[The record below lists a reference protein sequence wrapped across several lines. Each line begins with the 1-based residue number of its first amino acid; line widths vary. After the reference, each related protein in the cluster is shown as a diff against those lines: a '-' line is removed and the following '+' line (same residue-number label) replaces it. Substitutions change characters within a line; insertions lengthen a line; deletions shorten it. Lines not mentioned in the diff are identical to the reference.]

1 MTIKIKSLKDLEGML
16 QNKIA
21 NDLFF
26 SSNVQDRIAET
37 MHEKIISN
45 VYNVFTPTEY
55 ERRGNDDGFSDMNN
69 MQFTSVDVSNGAVRF
84 VFENTTEGNDSMSGQ
99 ELTDMFET
107 GKGKWDN
114 PNVVDNQGR
123 VNSAPRPFIDDTISE
138 LNQNK
143 TQLQDALKKDLAK
156 LGFKVK

>member
-26 SSNVQDRIAET
+26 SSNVQDQIAET

-45 VYNVFTPTEY
+45 VYNAFTPSEY
-55 ERRGNDDGFSDMNN
+55 ERRGSDDGFSDMNN
-69 MQFTSVDVSNGAVRF
+69 MQFTSVDVSNGNVRF

-123 VNSAPRPFIDDTISE
+123 INSSPRPFIDDTISE

-143 TQLQDALKKDLAK
+143 AQLQEALKKDLAK

>member
-1 MTIKIKSLKDLEGML
+1 ML

-26 SSNVQDRIAET
+26 SSNVQDQIAET

-45 VYNVFTPTEY
+45 VYDAFTPTEY
-55 ERRGNDDGFSDMNN
+55 KRRGNDEGFSDMNN

-99 ELTDMFET
+99 ELTDMFEQ
-107 GKGKWDN
+107 GIKGNWYN
-114 PNVVDNQGR
+114 PDVMDNQGR
-123 VNSAPRPFIDDTISE
+123 INSSPRPFIDDTISE

-143 TQLQDALKKDLAK
+143 AQLQESLKKDLAK
-156 LGFKVK
+156 LGFKIK